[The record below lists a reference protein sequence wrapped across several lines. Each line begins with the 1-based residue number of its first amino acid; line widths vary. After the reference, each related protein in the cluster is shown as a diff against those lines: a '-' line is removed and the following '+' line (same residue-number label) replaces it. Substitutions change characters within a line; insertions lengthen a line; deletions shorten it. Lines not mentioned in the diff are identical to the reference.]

1 MGYEIIAVDPETG
14 ATIATLTTK
23 VKHAAAH
30 MLMGSLD
37 VYYENDDEEGPGDAY
52 KFTDAELSAAEEALV
67 LADGML
73 PPEEVKEGI
82 AYAQVFLHD
91 VRDWLDREAAKA
103 QVDVNSLQ
111 IEIGFF

>member
-1 MGYEIIAVDPETG
+1 MAYEIIATNPDTG
-14 ATIATLTTK
+14 ETIAKLTTK
-23 VKHAAAH
+23 ITHSAAH
-30 MLMGSLD
+30 MLMGALG
-37 VYYENDDEEGPGDAY
+37 VYYENDDEEGPGDAF

-67 LADGML
+67 LADGSL
-73 PPEEVKEGI
+73 PPEEVRDGI
-82 AYAQVFLHD
+82 ARAQVFLHD